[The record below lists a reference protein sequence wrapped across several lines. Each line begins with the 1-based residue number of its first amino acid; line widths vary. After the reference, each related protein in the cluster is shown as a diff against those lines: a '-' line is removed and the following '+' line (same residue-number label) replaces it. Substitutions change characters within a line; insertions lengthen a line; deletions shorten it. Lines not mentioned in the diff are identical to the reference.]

1 MVSRAPLRDSRAD
14 TLRAG
19 ATRLGRALYLR
30 APRRISAIMVEERCQ
45 KPSPGER
52 RLRRKTMREVRGAA
66 FRHVTRAGL
75 KLLLLRGKR
84 ARKPV
89 ETLVEPVARR
99 GARRLDEPLAVP
111 HAVKPQLLRD
121 LRGGHS
127 VWQVLLVGKDEKHG
141 VAHLLFVEHLG
152 ELLPC
157 VLDAVSVVAI
167 DDKNKALRVLIV
179 VAPER
184 ADLVLAADVPDGE
197 ADVLVLNGLDVEAD
211 RGDRSHHLPELQL
224 VQDRGLTGRIETDHE
239 NPHLLLAEH
248 ALPDAREGE
257 PHDGLAKHAA
267 GCTTQIRKQVEIRSL
282 VPK

>member
-30 APRRISAIMVEERCQ
+30 APRRISAIMVEERCK

-89 ETLVEPVARR
+89 ARR

-111 HAVKPQLLRD
+111 HAVEPQLLRD

-127 VWQVLLVGKDEKHG
+127 VWQVLFVREDEKHS
-141 VAHLLFVEHLG
+141 VAHFLLVEHLG
-152 ELLPC
+152 ELLAGI
-157 VLDAVSVVAI
+157 LDTVSVVAV
-167 DDKNKALRVLIV
+167 DDKDEALRVLVI

-184 ADLVLAADVPDGE
+184 TNLVLATDVPDGE

-224 VQDRGLTGRIETDHE
+224 VQDRGLPSRVQADHE
-239 NPHLLLAEH
+239 DSHLLLAEH

-257 PHDGLAKHAA
+257 PHGGLAKQGASW
-267 GCTTQIRKQVEIRSL
+267 TPRSRQSS
-282 VPK
+282 

>member
-19 ATRLGRALYLR
+19 ATGLGRALYLR

-89 ETLVEPVARR
+89 ETLVKPVARR

-111 HAVKPQLLRD
+111 HAVEPQLLRD

-127 VWQVLLVGKDEKHG
+127 VWQVLLVRKDEKHG
-141 VAHLLFVEHLG
+141 VAHFLLVEHLG
-152 ELLPC
+152 ELLAGI
-157 VLDAVSVVAI
+157 LDTVSVVAV
-167 DDKNKALRVLIV
+167 DDKDEALRVLVI

-184 ADLVLAADVPDGE
+184 TNLVLAADVPDGE

-224 VQDRGLTGRIETDHE
+224 VQDRGLPGRVQADHE
-239 NPHLLLAEH
+239 DSHLLLAEH

-257 PHDGLAKHAA
+257 PHGVIARRAP
-267 GCTTQIRKQVEIRSL
+267 GWMS
-282 VPK
+282 

>member
-1 MVSRAPLRDSRAD
+1 MPLRDSRAD

-19 ATRLGRALYLR
+19 ATGLGRALYLR

-89 ETLVEPVARR
+89 ETLVKPVARR
-99 GARRLDEPLAVP
+99 GARRLNEPLAVP
-111 HAVKPQLLRD
+111 HAVEPQLLRD

-127 VWQVLLVGKDEKHG
+127 VWQVLLVREDEKHG
-141 VAHLLFVEHLG
+141 VAHFLLVEHLG
-152 ELLPC
+152 ELLAGI
-157 VLDAVSVVAI
+157 LDTVSVVAV
-167 DDKNKALRVLIV
+167 DDEDEALRVLVI

-184 ADLVLAADVPDGE
+184 TNLVLATDVPDGE

-224 VQDRGLTGRIETDHE
+224 VQDRGLPSRVQADHE
-239 NPHLLLAEH
+239 DSHLLLAEH

-257 PHDGLAKHAA
+257 PHGGLA
-267 GCTTQIRKQVEIRSL
+267 GSEDGWTPRSRQSS
-282 VPK
+282 

>member
-19 ATRLGRALYLR
+19 ATGLGRALYLR

-89 ETLVEPVARR
+89 ETLVKPVARR

-111 HAVKPQLLRD
+111 HAVEPQLLRD

-127 VWQVLLVGKDEKHG
+127 VWQVLLVREDEKHG
-141 VAHLLFVEHLG
+141 VAHLLLVEHLG
-152 ELLPC
+152 ELLAGI
-157 VLDAVSVVAI
+157 LDTVSVVAV
-167 DDKNKALRVLIV
+167 DDKDEALRVLIV
-179 VAPER
+179 VTPER
-184 ADLVLAADVPDGE
+184 ADLILAADVPDGE
-197 ADVLVLNGLDVEAD
+197 ADVLVLDGLDVEAD
-211 RGDRSHHLPELQL
+211 RGDRGHHLPELQF
-224 VQDRGLTGRIETDHE
+224 VQDRCLPGRIEADHE
-239 NPHLLLAEH
+239 DSHFLFAEH
-248 ALPDAREGE
+248 ALPDTREGE
-257 PHDGLAKHAA
+257 THGLRAKHRASWAA
-267 GCTTQIRKQVEIRSL
+267 QSRQVNCAKI
-282 VPK
+282 